1 MEEAIRFLLEH
12 AYVVLFLSVSA
23 DKLGLPVPSVP
34 VLLAMGALS
43 GSGEFSLAAA
53 LPLHRLGVTRVRPL
67 SGGFDAWVEGGFPLE
82 TKTAAASLFAEIG

>member
-1 MEEAIRFLLEH
+1 MDEVIRFLLEH

-23 DKLGLPVPSVP
+23 DQLGLPIPSVP

-43 GSGEFSLAAA
+43 GSGGFSLAV
-53 LPLHRLGVTRVRPL
+53 LRLHRLGLMRVRPL

-82 TKTAAASLFAEIG
+82 TKTTASPLFAAS